1 MVPVPGVRQNQS
13 PAPGPGGSAAADV
26 SLSRPPQQGAP
37 AAAQFRQPQ
46 SPAGVGRAVDGL
58 EVGARLAPQPNPQR
72 GTDSSMKGLGGLRS
86 AILNVTISD
95 TAELYECY
103 MPFVNHGGLF
113 IPTKRQYQLGDEV
126 FVVLELL
133 DEADK
138 YPLTG
143 KVVWIT
149 PLGVVTNRKQGI

>member
-1 MVPVPGVRQNQS
+1 
-13 PAPGPGGSAAADV
+13 
-26 SLSRPPQQGAP
+26 
-37 AAAQFRQPQ
+37 
-46 SPAGVGRAVDGL
+46 
-58 EVGARLAPQPNPQR
+58 
-72 GTDSSMKGLGGLRS
+72 MKGLGGLRS

-149 PLGVVTNRKQGI
+149 PLGVVTNRKQGIGIQFSEENAQLVAKIETQLAGLLNTDKATYTL